1 MTPPVKLRALTPE
14 PAADVINV
22 LESAL
27 ARARTGEL
35 QAVAIAGITADGAA
49 TTVWAGDRWV
59 ALLGCAFDLTCRLQ
73 SEGKP
78 PHR

>member
-35 QAVAIAGITADGAA
+35 QAVAIAGITADSGA
-49 TTVWAGDRWV
+49 TTVWAGDRWA
-59 ALLGCAFDLTCRLQ
+59 ALLGCAFDLTCRLRD
-73 SEGKP
+73 EGKP